1 MNEDRRLACWRTN
14 LRLVG
19 LCLTISFGSASA
31 ESLTPD
37 EQRMADW
44 IDTHASDAVAL
55 LEETVNIPS
64 GSLNQEGVREVG
76 RVMRRELDAIGLD
89 TEWINMP
96 AEMDRAGHLFGRKS
110 GSGTKFLLIGHLDT
124 VFEIENGVRPFESDG
139 EIARGHGVYDMKAG
153 NVIMVYALKALQ
165 QIGALDDI
173 PVTVAYTGDEEKSG
187 RPIAISRKELIEAGK
202 WADVA
207 LGFEEAMYFD
217 DTDWA
222 TVARRSSSRWV
233 LTVEGKQSHSSNIF
247 NDETGAGA
255 IFEAARILN
264 AFYDEVRGEEHL
276 TFNAGRILGGTE
288 VDTVGGQNL
297 GTAFGK
303 TNVVPRKVVVYG
315 GMRTISIDQLARA
328 RAAMQTIVAENH
340 PHTSASITFADS
352 YPPMSPTEGNLAL
365 QRELSAIN
373 VALGRD
379 PMPALDPSRRGA
391 ADISHV
397 APFTDALA
405 GLGGIGGGG
414 HTPDEFIRLS
424 SLPLAIKR
432 AAILMYRLSRTEAT
446 D

>member
-1 MNEDRRLACWRTN
+1 MIRSFLILA
-14 LRLVG
+14 LAV
-19 LCLTISFGSASA
+19 SFLPAAA

-37 EQRMADW
+37 EQRMVDW
-44 IDTHASDAVAL
+44 IDAHASDAVAL

-76 RVMRRELDAIGLD
+76 RVMRRELDAVGLN
-89 TEWINMP
+89 TEWIDMP
-96 AEMDRAGHLFGRKS
+96 AEMDRAGHLFGRKG
-110 GSGTKFLLIGHLDT
+110 GSGRKFLLIGHLDT

-165 QIGALDDI
+165 EIGALDDI

-233 LTVEGKQSHSSNIF
+233 LTVAGKQSHSSNIF

-276 TFNAGRILGGTE
+276 SFNAGRILGGTE
-288 VDTVGGQNL
+288 VDSVRGQNL

-303 TNVVPRKVVVYG
+303 TNVVPRKVVVHG

-328 RAAMQTIVAENH
+328 RAAMQAIVAGNH
-340 PHTSASITFADS
+340 PHTSASISFADS

-397 APFTDALA
+397 APFVDALA

-424 SLPLAIKR
+424 TLPLAIKR
-432 AAILMYRLSRTEAT
+432 AAILMYRLSRAEAT